1 MTEDIIHNL
10 PIKIIY
16 SFESLIKELEN
27 SDYNFGEFKAFLE
40 YIKETKPALIN
51 GVDNFDE
58 FEQLIKDIEPIID
71 KIIPK
76 PLTKYNLKAITFPFS
91 NKFLFKTERLKEL
104 LDQKESRLKFNF
116 EDIDFETLYKFCCT
130 FILSKYYNIN
140 LDLELSNQLEIE
152 NKNGYITYLGT
163 DINND
168 YFSIYPSDKKY
179 ELTEEE
185 VEELL
190 NNYENTELWL
200 EKIPVGSWIAKG
212 FNLVSFFDHTTE
224 IALSNLK
231 TKLISYGEPFDALK
245 TDIVSAL
252 KSVFRID
259 DLQVGFSAYNSDK
272 DQLEISNLNHMN
284 VSMILDDKN
293 RLKMNEICCA
303 NLKSK
308 ISSSDFY
315 VVSNVDK
322 MLAKFPEDKML
333 GIIKEKKIQSLILY
347 PLKNKNECL
356 GILELA
362 SKSPGAFNR
371 INANVL
377 KEITPLFEESIY
389 RHNVE
394 LENQINAFIQTEYTS
409 LHASVDWKFREK
421 AIDYITHVTNTKQKS
436 QVSFLNVYPMYGE
449 IDVRNSSIIRNE
461 CMKIDYQNQL
471 NFLVEVCQELYK
483 RSHKSKFLNYID
495 ALEDF
500 LSRIDN
506 VDKIYFETEL
516 FDYINLN
523 IHPEIPKYVQD
534 NEKSVIA
541 KYLKKLDKI
550 TGLYYVERKKFD
562 QAIQT
567 INSLLSS
574 KLDVLQNEAQ
584 EIFPHYYERFK
595 TDGIDYNLYVGRSIS
610 PQKKFNYEHVKKIR
624 FWQLQSTILL
634 EQLYKI
640 SSNKIPLKIEVAS
653 LIFATNTT
661 LDILFKLD
669 EKRFDVNGYNN
680 AKYEIVKKRI
690 SKAFIKDSTER
701 VNQPGKICIIYSEDL
716 LREEYTNYINLL
728 IKDNFLKNDIEYLEV
743 NDLQGI
749 NGLFA
754 IRVSINYDRDIP
766 KCTETEIEVELN

>member
-1 MTEDIIHNL
+1 MTADIIHNL

-16 SFESLIKELEN
+16 SLESLIKELEE
-27 SDYNFGEFKAFLE
+27 SEYNFGEFKAFLE

-51 GVDNFDE
+51 GVDDFNE

-91 NKFLFKTERLKEL
+91 NKFLFKTDRLKEL
-104 LDQKESRLKFNF
+104 LDHKKSKMKFNY
-116 EDIDFETLYKFCCT
+116 ESIDVETLYKYSCT
-130 FILSKYYNIN
+130 FILSKYYNTNI
-140 LDLELSNQLEIE
+140 DLEFSNQLEIE
-152 NKNGYITYLGT
+152 NTDGYITYLGT
-163 DINND
+163 DFNND

-190 NNYENTELWL
+190 NNYENTALWL

-252 KSVFRID
+252 KSVFKIN

-272 DQLEISNLNHMN
+272 DQLEVSNLTHLN
-284 VSMILDDKN
+284 VSMILDNKN

-303 NLKSK
+303 NLKDK
-308 ISSSDFY
+308 IFTSDFY
-315 VVSNVDK
+315 VVSNADK
-322 MLAKFPEDKML
+322 MLEKFPDDKML
-333 GIIKEKKIQSLILY
+333 GIIKEKDIKSLILY

-362 SKSPGAFNR
+362 SNIPGAFNR
-371 INANVL
+371 INANIL
-377 KEITPLFEESIY
+377 REITPLFEESIY

-436 QVSFLNVYPMYGE
+436 QVSFSNVYPMYGE
-449 IDVRNSSIIRNE
+449 MDVRNSSIIRNE

-471 NFLVEVCQELYK
+471 NFLIKVCDELYK
-483 RSHKSKFLNYID
+483 RSQKSKFLKYTD
-495 ALEDF
+495 KLEDF
-500 LSRIDN
+500 LLRIDN

-516 FDYINLN
+516 FDFITLK

-534 NEKSVIA
+534 EEKSIIA

-562 QAIQT
+562 QSIQMT
-567 INSLLSS
+567 NSLLSN
-574 KLDVLQNEAQ
+574 KLDFFQNKAQ
-584 EIFPHYYERFK
+584 DIFPHYYERFK
-595 TDGIDYNLYVGRSIS
+595 TDGVDYNLYVGRSIS
-610 PQKKFNYEHVKKIR
+610 PQRKFSYDHVKKIR
-624 FWQLQSTILL
+624 FWQLQSTIFL
-634 EQLYKI
+634 EQLYKV
-640 SSNKIPLKIEVAS
+640 SSKKIPLKIEVAS

-661 LDILFKLD
+661 LDIIFKLD

-690 SKAFIKDSTER
+690 SKAFVKDTTER
-701 VNQPGKICIIYSEDL
+701 VNQPGKICIIFSEDV
-716 LREEYTNYINLL
+716 LREEYTAYINQL
-728 IKDNFLKNDIEYLEV
+728 IEHNYLKNDIEYLEV

-754 IRVSINYDRDIP
+754 IRVSINYGESLL
-766 KCTETEIEVELN
+766 KYTELELN